1 MKSFNFRS
9 KKGDIVKE
17 EDLRNPIEKYEEIEY
32 EDLTDKELES
42 IASTLVKISI
52 VILLSRILFTFI
64 FSLFYAESW
73 HFDFM
78 WGFFPVIAFNANW
91 EGFTKIN
98 SYSIL
103 ATTIVI
109 FVLFLRSVNKDDYF
123 NVRFGRYLWYLGI
136 WITLIQFGVAIYLN
150 KYLQFSTNSM
160 IAIPLTVM
168 VLYSTIIVFKERI
181 RGEEILEEGL
191 SEEILTDPNSDLPIQ
206 T

>member
-1 MKSFNFRS
+1 MKHLKFRS
-9 KKGDIVKE
+9 NKGDIIQD

-32 EDLTDKELES
+32 TDITDEEMEL
-42 IASTLVKISI
+42 IAMTLVKVSI
-52 VILLSRILFTFI
+52 MILLSRILFTFI

-91 EGFTKIN
+91 DGFTKIN

-109 FVLFLRSVNKDDYF
+109 FIFFLRSVNKEDYF
-123 NVRFGRYLWYLGI
+123 NVRFGRYIWYLGI
-136 WITLIQFGVAIYLN
+136 WTTLIQFGVALYLN
-150 KYLQFSTNSM
+150 QYLQFSTNSM

-181 RGEEILEEGL
+181 RGERILREGI
-191 SEEILTDPNSDLPIQ
+191 SEDIITDPNSDLPIQ
-206 T
+206 I